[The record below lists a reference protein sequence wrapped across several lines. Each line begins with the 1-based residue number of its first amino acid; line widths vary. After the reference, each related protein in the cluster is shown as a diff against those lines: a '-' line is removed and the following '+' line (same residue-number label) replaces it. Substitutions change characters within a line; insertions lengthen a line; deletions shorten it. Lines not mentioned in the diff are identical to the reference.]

1 MNPVASFSGLAT
13 GIDSASLIQQL
24 VQIERI
30 PIRRLETKQQDIQ
43 SMSRRL
49 GEVKS
54 RLEALQKAGEDLDGT
69 DEILA
74 ATATSSDEQ
83 SIGVSATSDAPLGSY
98 AIEVTRLAAAERT
111 YSNGFADKTTA
122 GLFGTGTVSIQV
134 GTDAAVDIA
143 VDASDSLEAV
153 ADKINASG
161 ARVSAAVIFDGT
173 NYRLQVAGEDSGAT
187 NAVTFTETGTSLGLD
202 DPANEVVAAS
212 DAEFTVDGLAMTRPT
227 NQVADAIP
235 GVTLDLL
242 TPTSGTPTTVKV
254 DRDSDASVEKIQAFA
269 DAFNDVVRGINSEF
283 FFAGEARVG
292 DSLSGDSMLRGL
304 QSKLGQ
310 SVVNPISGLTGAYDR
325 LSAIGVRLNNDGTL
339 EVDEAEFKDALAS
352 DPDAVVAFLAGDAD
366 AGVTGFIERMS
377 TTVDAYIGSD
387 GLLSDRIDSMADQ
400 VDDLDVTIESMEM
413 RLDKYEE
420 NLRNKFT
427 NLELVVSGLQA
438 QQQQMLSML
447 SALPAIGGGL

>member
-24 VQIERI
+24 VQLERI

-49 GEVKS
+49 GEIKQ
-54 RLEALQKAGEDLDGT
+54 RLDTLQTTGKDLDAR
-69 DEILA
+69 DKILA
-74 ATATSSDEQ
+74 ATATSSNEER
-83 SIGVSATSDAPLGSY
+83 IRVSATSDAPLGTY
-98 AIEVTRLAAAERT
+98 AIEVSSLAAAERT
-111 YSNGFADKTTA
+111 YSNGFADKTGA

-134 GTDAAVDIA
+134 GSDASVDVTI
-143 VDASDSLEAV
+143 DASDTLETV
-153 ADKINASG
+153 ANKINASG
-161 ARVSAAVIFDGT
+161 ARVSAAVIFDGA
-173 NYRLQVAGEDSGAT
+173 NYRLQVAGKDSGAQ
-187 NAVTFTETGTSLGLD
+187 NAITFTEAGTSLGLD
-202 DPANEVVAAS
+202 DPANEVVAAQ
-212 DAEFTVDGLAMTRPT
+212 DAVFTVDGLSMTRST
-227 NQVADAIP
+227 NQVSDAIP

-254 DRDSDASVEKIQAFA
+254 DRDSNASVEKVQAFV

-310 SVVNPISGLTGAYDR
+310 NVVNPISGLTGGYDR
-325 LSAIGVRLNNDGTL
+325 LAALGVRLNNDGSL
-339 EVDEAEFKDALAS
+339 EIDEAELKAALAA
-352 DPDAVVAFLAGDAD
+352 DPDAVVNFFAGDTNT
-366 AGVTGFIERMS
+366 GGTGFIQRMND
-377 TTVDAYIGSD
+377 TIETYIGSD
-387 GLLSDRIDSMADQ
+387 GMMTARIAGMSDQ
-400 VDDLDVTIESMEM
+400 VDDLGVTIDSMEM

-427 NLELVVSGLQA
+427 NLEVVVSGLQA

-447 SALPAIGGGL
+447 SSLPAIGG

>member
-1 MNPVASFSGLAT
+1 MTAIATFSGLAT
-13 GIDSASLIQQL
+13 GIDSSSLIEQL
-24 VQIERI
+24 VQLERI
-30 PIRRLETKQQDIQ
+30 PIKRLETKQQDIQ

-49 GEVKS
+49 GEIKS
-54 RLEALQKAGEDLDGT
+54 RLENLQSAGEELDAPE
-69 DEILA
+69 EILA
-74 ATATSSDEQ
+74 ATATSSNEEH
-83 SIGVSATSDAPLGSY
+83 IRVSATNDAPLGTY
-98 AIEVTRLAAAERT
+98 AVEVTQLAAAERT
-111 YSNGFADKTTA
+111 YSNGFADKTSA

-134 GTDAAVDIA
+134 GADAAVDIT
-143 VDASDSLEAV
+143 VDASDTLESI

-173 NYRLQVAGEDSGAT
+173 NYRLQVGGEDSGAA

-202 DPANEVVAAS
+202 DPANEVVAAR
-212 DAEFTVDGLAMTRPT
+212 DAVFTVDGLTMTRST
-227 NQVADAIP
+227 NQVSDAIP

-254 DRDSDASVEKIQAFA
+254 DRDSDASVEKVQAFV

-304 QSKLGQ
+304 QSKLADN
-310 SVVNPISGLTGAYDR
+310 VVNPVSGLSGGFDR
-325 LSAIGVRLNNDGTL
+325 LASIGVRLKNDGSL
-339 EVDEAEFKDALAS
+339 EIDDAELKEALAS
-352 DPDAVVAFLAGDAD
+352 DPDAVVELLAGDES
-366 AGVTGFIERMS
+366 AGVTGFVQRMNDLIESYAGKDGFLTDRM
-377 TTVDAYIGSD
+377 
-387 GLLSDRIDSMADQ
+387 DSMGDQ
-400 VDDLDVTIESMEM
+400 VDDLDVTIDSMES

-447 SALPAIGGGL
+447 SALPAVGGP